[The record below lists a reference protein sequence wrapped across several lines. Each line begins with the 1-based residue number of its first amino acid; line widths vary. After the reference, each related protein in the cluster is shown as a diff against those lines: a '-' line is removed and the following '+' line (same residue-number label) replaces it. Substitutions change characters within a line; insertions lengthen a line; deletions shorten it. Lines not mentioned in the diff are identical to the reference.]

1 MRLVVSS
8 EQRFTCAQCGRC
20 CHRPTVPITSIE
32 AEAIRKSGAGL
43 WRDDGGN
50 ASADPFD
57 PIPGHALFRI
67 RKRASGACGFLT
79 SEGRCAIHETLGER
93 LKPIACRV
101 FPFSFRAIRG
111 AGAPGKNDDEVIVS
125 ASFACPTV
133 VANEGAVVA
142 LPRGELSTLQ
152 AAWARQFPEPASPIE
167 FVRGRGISRDGVARI
182 RTYLT
187 LLLDRSTDIREN
199 LRRIAALLEDWT
211 RSKVLQLEPDAFLEY
226 LELTGNYALSAAT
239 PISTRKA
246 GPVARLLFRGFLFAV
261 LALQVRLDYHQG
273 AHSAPARERSGAK
286 GSPRATEPGSGAE
299 PRSEQ
304 GRAGTALT
312 LSRLLA
318 HVHGLGPAV
327 GRFDLRRAMGLTLP
341 LDDESVRAI
350 AHRYLQAGLE
360 TLGAT
365 RRPIVDEIAMRVAY
379 LNAACVI
386 GAMDATRSGK
396 QAVDAASFA
405 EGLLVAGDL
414 SHADG
419 GGRLSA
425 LLTTLAGGI
434 EALYLFP
441 PLRS

>member
-1 MRLVVSS
+1 VRLVVSS

-20 CHRPTVPITSIE
+20 CHRPTVPITKVE
-32 AEAIRKSGAGL
+32 AEAIRKAGAAL

-50 ASADPFD
+50 ASADPFEA
-57 PIPGHALFRI
+57 IPGHALFRI

-101 FPFSFRAIRG
+101 FPFSFRP
-111 AGAPGKNDDEVIVS
+111 AGDEVIVS

-133 VANEGAVVA
+133 IANEGAAVA
-142 LPRGELSTLQ
+142 LQRGELSALQ

-167 FVRGRGISRDGVARI
+167 FVRGRGISRDAVARI

-187 LLLDRSTDIREN
+187 LLLDRSTDVRVN
-199 LRRIAALLEDWT
+199 TRRIAALLEDWT

-226 LELTGNYALSAAT
+226 LEMTGNYALSAET
-239 PISTRKA
+239 PVSTRKA

-261 LALQVRLDYHQG
+261 LALQVRLDHQPG
-273 AHSAPARERSGAK
+273 ARR
-286 GSPRATEPGSGAE
+286 
-299 PRSEQ
+299 
-304 GRAGTALT
+304 GRTGTALT

-327 GRFDLRRAMGLTLP
+327 GGFDLRRAIGLTLP
-341 LDDESVRAI
+341 LDDEPVRAL
-350 AHRYLQAGLE
+350 AHRHLQAGLE

-396 QAVDAASFA
+396 QVVDAASFT

-441 PLRS
+441 PLRT

>member
-1 MRLVVSS
+1 
-8 EQRFTCAQCGRC
+8 
-20 CHRPTVPITSIE
+20 
-32 AEAIRKSGAGL
+32 
-43 WRDDGGN
+43 
-50 ASADPFD
+50 
-57 PIPGHALFRI
+57 
-67 RKRASGACGFLT
+67 
-79 SEGRCAIHETLGER
+79 
-93 LKPIACRV
+93 V
-101 FPFSFRAIRG
+101 FPFSFRP
-111 AGAPGKNDDEVIVS
+111 AGDEVIVS

-133 VANEGAVVA
+133 IANEGAAVA
-142 LPRGELSTLQ
+142 LQRGELSALQ

-167 FVRGRGISRDGVARI
+167 FVRGRGISRDAVARI

-187 LLLDRSTDIREN
+187 LLLDRSTDVRVN
-199 LRRIAALLEDWT
+199 TRRIAALLEDWT

-226 LELTGNYALSAAT
+226 LEMTGNYALSAET
-239 PISTRKA
+239 PVSTRKA

-261 LALQVRLDYHQG
+261 LALQVRLDHQPG
-273 AHSAPARERSGAK
+273 ARR
-286 GSPRATEPGSGAE
+286 
-299 PRSEQ
+299 
-304 GRAGTALT
+304 GRTGTALT

-327 GRFDLRRAMGLTLP
+327 GGFDLRRAIGLTLP
-341 LDDESVRAI
+341 LDDEPVRAL
-350 AHRYLQAGLE
+350 AHRHLQAGLE

-396 QAVDAASFA
+396 QVVDAASFT

-441 PLRS
+441 PLRT